1 MVSVCGWNS
10 ARGVSLSLEITAV
23 AVMRWLMTSAQ
34 SAVVQVQL
42 YSTVE
47 ALSGNWSPVA
57 HRTADRIPACRL

>member
-10 ARGVSLSLEITAV
+10 ARGVSLSLEITDV

-34 SAVVQVQL
+34 SAVVQVQ